1 MKRQETIGYGA
12 IAVSILLVILGWN
25 GITLEGEIED
35 IPTPNTPNRSYFA
48 DEPLP
53 EKGFGPFLS
62 VTLDLTWD
70 RDDVYAVIVD
80 QDEKN
85 TCESTPPGLQDLG
98 DPATCGPYDT
108 DVITG
113 STDGATGLT
122 WQVESGTYYVGIG
135 TFEAI
140 PNGVE
145 VNMEYSVHLQAG
157 FALYFVF
164 TLIGIFGLAYSRVE

>member
-1 MKRQETIGYGA
+1 M
-12 IAVSILLVILGWN
+12 
-25 GITLEGEIED
+25 
-35 IPTPNTPNRSYFA
+35 
-48 DEPLP
+48 
-53 EKGFGPFLS
+53 
-62 VTLDLTWD
+62 
-70 RDDVYAVIVD
+70 
-80 QDEKN
+80 
-85 TCESTPPGLQDLG
+85 G

-108 DVITG
+108 DVIIG

-135 TFEAI
+135 TFETV